1 MKLFFIGKLT
11 ILICLSCLVI
21 TSIKAQSD
29 YLPGYIIRNNGKAD
43 SGFINYQQWNSNPT
57 KIYFKSTKN
66 SNAITYTLKEI
77 KAFEVIGRDMY
88 ERSVV
93 KIDMRPVDVLE
104 INPYQQDTSR
114 TDTVFLRT
122 LIKGIPFCL
131 YEYFDTKVHYYFSRD
146 GGSIEE
152 LEYKV
157 SFQTRKSTTQE
168 MSDNVATAIDNRY
181 VVTNNGFKQQLL
193 KLLDGKLNTKQI
205 DNLLEA
211 DYKESDLRP
220 FFSSINNNVNYAFKP
235 LKKKSL
241 RFFAGAGLA
250 IQTVK
255 FKENTELKYEE
266 LVFPTKISPFFS
278 VGVDHLIGRDL
289 NLGFIRLGVLYN
301 SLSNK
306 GEYFDPNPAATY
318 GYEISQTIIQSY
330 LSLNYNIYKRDNLK
344 WYIGASYGL
353 NFSNYKKNKYLFESN
368 VLIIPY
374 NGEQTLNLNKTW
386 SAVYAQTGI
395 KIRDNIELNCI
406 FKVDGNYVR
415 TPSVREK
422 GQQLFFGFNYHF

>member
-1 MKLFFIGKLT
+1 MNLFFIRNLT
-11 ILICLSCLVI
+11 LLICFSCLVM
-21 TSIKAQSD
+21 TSIKAQSN
-29 YLPGYIIRNNGKAD
+29 YLPGYIIGNNGTAD
-43 SGFINYQQWNSNPT
+43 SGLINYQQWNSNPT
-57 KIYFKSTKN
+57 KISFKSTKN
-66 SNAITYTLKEI
+66 SNVITYTLKEI
-77 KAFEVIGRDMY
+77 KAFEVSGRDRY
-88 ERSVV
+88 EKAVV
-93 KIDMRPVDVLE
+93 KIDMRPVNVDEMDL
-104 INPYQQDTSR
+104 NQQDTSR
-114 TDTVFLRT
+114 TETVFLRT
-122 LIKGIPFCL
+122 LVKGTPFCL

-157 SFQTRKSTTQE
+157 SFQTRKSTAQG
-168 MSDNVATAIDNRY
+168 MSDNVVTATDNKY

-193 KLLDGKLNTKQI
+193 KLLDGTLNTKQI
-205 DNLLEA
+205 DKLLEA
-211 DYKESDLRP
+211 EYKESDLRP
-220 FFSSINNNVNYAFKP
+220 FFSSINSNVNYAFKP

-241 RFFAGAGLA
+241 RFSAGAGLA

-255 FKENTELKYEE
+255 FKENNELKYEE
-266 LVFPTKISPFFS
+266 LVFPTKVSPFIS
-278 VGVDHLIGRDL
+278 LGVDHLIGRDL

-301 SLSNK
+301 TLSNK

-330 LSLNYNIYKRDNLK
+330 LSFNYNILKRDNLK
-344 WYIGASYGL
+344 WYFGASYGL
-353 NFSNYKKNKYLFESN
+353 NISNYKKNKYLFEST
-368 VLIIPY
+368 VLVIPY

-395 KIRDNIELNCI
+395 KIKDNIELNCI

-422 GQQLFFGFNYHF
+422 GQQLFFGVNYHF